1 MKASVAILSS
11 DHWQRLKEIRL
22 RALKSNPEAFGPKY
36 EEELAHDET
45 TWRKRF
51 IKEDYLLA
59 SINQIDVGMLYIEVL
74 KGDHGATC
82 WIGGGWTDPSYR
94 LFLPALGLPTLLYLS
109 NRIYYEVVIR

>member
-11 DHWQRLKEIRL
+11 DQWQRLRDIRL

-59 SINQIDVGMLYIEVL
+59 IMAQLVGLVVVGQIQVIE
-74 KGDHGATC
+74 D
-82 WIGGGWTDPSYR
+82 R
-94 LFLPALGLPTLLYLS
+94 
-109 NRIYYEVVIR
+109 E